1 MEVSIK
7 DRKRGESNMVKVSTY
22 KKTEVTMKGVGRTI
36 K

>member
-7 DRKRGESNMVKVSTY
+7 DRKKGESDMVKVSSF
-22 KKTEVTMKGVGRTI
+22 KKTEVTMKGVGGTI